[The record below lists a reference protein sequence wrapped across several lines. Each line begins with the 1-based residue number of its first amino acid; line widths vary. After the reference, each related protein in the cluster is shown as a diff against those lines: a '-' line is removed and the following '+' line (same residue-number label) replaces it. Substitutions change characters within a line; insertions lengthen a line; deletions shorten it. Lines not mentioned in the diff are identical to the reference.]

1 MKLTLQRENLLKVL
15 QTAAGVVEKR
25 QTMPILGNFLF
36 QVSQNYLVVTGSDLE
51 IETRSQAPIEAIEG
65 ELFDTTLP
73 AQKLLTIV
81 RSLPDGVL
89 VTLLFEDV
97 RCVVS
102 AGRSSFK
109 LSTLPAKDYPH
120 IDLTQANVS
129 FRIQQGQLKSLI
141 QHCAFAMAMQDVR
154 FYLNGMLF
162 DITSSGL
169 RLVATDGHRLST
181 CVLES
186 DLGELAP
193 TQAIVPRKAISE
205 LTKLLVDAEDEIQL
219 SLAKNYLTVQFLD
232 TIFTCKL
239 VDGRYP
245 DYRRVIPQ
253 HNDVQVH
260 TDRELLRSILQRA
273 AILSNERFKG
283 VRMAFEQNLLTVH
296 AQNSEQDESHEDMAI
311 DFSGDRIEIGF
322 NVSYLLDVIH
332 SAKDDGINLILKDS
346 SSSCLIEFRQDAI
359 SCQHVIMPMRL

>member
-1 MKLTLQRENLLKVL
+1 MKLTLKRENLLKAL
-15 QTAAGVVEKR
+15 QTVAGVVEKR

-36 QVSQNYLVVTGSDLE
+36 QVSQSFLIVTGSDLE
-51 IETRSQAPIEAIEG
+51 IETRSQTELDQVEG
-65 ELFDTTLP
+65 DVLDITLP

-89 VTLLFEDV
+89 VTLEFDEV
-97 RCVVS
+97 RCTVK

-109 LSTLPAKDYPH
+109 LSTLPGADYPH
-120 IDLTQANVS
+120 IDLTQAQLG
-129 FRIQQGQLKSLI
+129 FRLMQGQFKQLI
-141 QHCAFAMAMQDVR
+141 QHCSFSMASQDVR

-162 DITSSGL
+162 DITSSSL

-181 CVLES
+181 CALEA
-186 DLGELAP
+186 DFGELTP
-193 TQAIVPRKAISE
+193 TQAIVPRKAIME
-205 LTKLLVDAEDEIQL
+205 LSKLLVDQDEEIQI

-232 TIFTCKL
+232 TVFTCKL
-239 VDGRYP
+239 IDGRYP

-253 HNDVQVH
+253 NNDVFVQ
-260 TDRELLRSILQRA
+260 TDRELLKAILQRS

-283 VRMAFEQNLLTVH
+283 VRMVLDQNLLTVH

-311 DFSGDRIEIGF
+311 DYQGEKIEIGF
-322 NVSYLLDVIH
+322 NVSYLLDVIN
-332 SAKDDGINLILKDS
+332 SVKDDCITLSLKDS
-346 SSSCLIEFRQDAI
+346 SSSCLVAADLDSM